1 MDENEKY
8 VTEHWERAE
17 SCPTGYSDQIRFWV
31 ISLGGRM
38 FTKATVPDAWKAETE
53 SAAWQAAFAFTKA
66 REEEIRQVEEEIMEL
81 QDDISCYHTGEHFYA
96 IYGRI
101 LAREQSAL
109 AELQRG
115 MKATR

>member
-1 MDENEKY
+1 MDENERY
-8 VTEHWERAE
+8 VRERWESIA
-17 SCPTGYSDQIRFWV
+17 TGSKALHLSRYCAPIV
-31 ISLGGRM
+31 IWGNE
-38 FTKATVPDAWKAETE
+38 FPN
-53 SAAWQAAFAFTKA
+53 WQAAFAFTKA